1 MTFMVL
7 TGITGITAF
16 SAGIMVMAIVII
28 LFLCWTLP
36 ADYIYANVI
45 NESVGWTEIY
55 VNNLISDVIIS

>member
-16 SAGIMVMAIVII
+16 SAGIMVMLVAIVII
-28 LFLCWTLP
+28 LFLCWTFP

-45 NESVGWTEIY
+45 NESVG
-55 VNNLISDVIIS
+55 